1 MNIRRRIPHR
11 RPVAVAPR
19 RTPHRR
25 PVAVALAATA
35 TLAALA
41 VLPMASRAQ
50 QSLGQLNSEL
60 GQQQSHQHQ
69 LEANLAGLSQLIGS
83 LSSQISLVQ
92 SREASVQ
99 TELAQD
105 QGRLLVE
112 EGQLTQ
118 EENRLAV
125 LRARLSR
132 SRGLL
137 ARQLVSSYESGSPDL
152 ITVILE
158 ANGFKDLLEKVT
170 YLRDAEHQQQA
181 IIAITRAAKASASAA
196 AARLTALELQDRQI
210 TYDAWVRERA
220 LAGMNSLLQTKQAAL
235 RQAESIK
242 QASLS
247 ASRARSGQL
256 QSEISQIEAQQAA
269 QRAAAAA
276 AARQAAQAAQQTA
289 SSGSSPASSGPALGP
304 SGGWAIPYQVV
315 LCESGGQNLPPNSAG
330 ASGYYQI
337 LATTW
342 KGAGGTGPAA
352 YLASKAEQDAV
363 ASRLWAGGAGASN
376 WVCATMLGIH

>member
-1 MNIRRRIPHR
+1 MNIRRR
-11 RPVAVAPR
+11 
-19 RTPHRR
+19 TSHRR
-25 PVAVALAATA
+25 PVAVALAAA
-35 TLAALA
+35 AMLAAPA
-41 VLPMASRAQ
+41 AMPMASSAQ
-50 QSLGQLNSEL
+50 PSLGQLNSEL
-60 GQQQSHQHQ
+60 GQQQGRQHQ

-83 LSSQISLVQ
+83 LSGQISLVQ

-105 QGRLLVE
+105 RARLLAE
-112 EGQLTQ
+112 EAQLTQ
-118 EENRLAV
+118 EEKRLTV

-181 IIAITRAAKASASAA
+181 IIAITRAAKASATAA
-196 AARLTALELQDRQI
+196 AERLTALELQDRRI
-210 TYDAWVRERA
+210 TYDSWLRAQA
-220 LAGMNSLLQTKQAAL
+220 LAGMNSLLQTKQATL
-235 RQAESIK
+235 RRAESIK
-242 QASLS
+242 ASALS

-256 QSEISQIEAQQAA
+256 QSQISQIEAQQAA

-276 AARQAAQAAQQTA
+276 AAQRAAQAAQQAA
-289 SSGSSPASSGPALGP
+289 SAGNATGPVSSGPALGP

-337 LATTW
+337 LASTW
-342 KGAGGTGPAA
+342 TGAGGTGPAA
-352 YLASKAEQDAV
+352 YLASKSEQDAV

-376 WVCATMLGIH
+376 WVCAQMLGIH